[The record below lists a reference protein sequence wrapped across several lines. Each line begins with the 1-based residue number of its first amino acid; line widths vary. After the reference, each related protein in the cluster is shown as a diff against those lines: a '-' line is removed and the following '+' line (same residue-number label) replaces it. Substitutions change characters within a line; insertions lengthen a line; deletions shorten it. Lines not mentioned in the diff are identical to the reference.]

1 MRAAPRGA
9 AAEPDAPSAAAMS
22 KRPAR
27 ALGAHAACAQRR
39 PIDAISSPGSIAEA
53 HTVQDVA
60 YLAVSGTRTGYE
72 PARSTPR
79 DGPARDRERWAAR
92 LGRQVRYLILQRWQV
107 DMAELPIARPGK
119 IIAVG

>member
-39 PIDAISSPGSIAEA
+39 PIDAISSPGSIDEA

-60 YLAVSGTRTGYE
+60 YLAVSGTRTGYGIRAIHPPRRSGGAE
-72 PARSTPR
+72 QGKMGSHDSGARSGVSSSR
-79 DGPARDRERWAAR
+79 G
-92 LGRQVRYLILQRWQV
+92 GR
-107 DMAELPIARPGK
+107 
-119 IIAVG
+119 